1 MDGGGHR
8 DDGYQLVQKQLARA
22 AEGWKVRGG
31 SNGIEMKR
39 RWERQIVEWSGC
51 IEIIEKG
58 DWREGLGSI
67 PNTHRAVHNHL

>member
-39 RWERQIVEWSGC
+39 QWERQIVE
-51 IEIIEKG
+51 
-58 DWREGLGSI
+58 
-67 PNTHRAVHNHL
+67 